1 MARSADNRRRHRRRT
16 KETGLRQE
24 RRSNKEF
31 AVVTYLFLAI
41 FLAWVIYFVWFMLFR
56 AESILN
62 NSYNAR
68 LDVYEEQV
76 IRGSILAADGTVLAG
91 TQVDDDG
98 TSTRVYPYGS
108 QFAHVVGYNTSN
120 GSAGIESLANYYL
133 VRSNEDTAT
142 QIIHDL
148 TGEKD
153 QGDSVVTT
161 LNVAVQTAAEEA
173 LGSYYG
179 AVVALDPQT
188 GAILAMVSNPGYDPN
203 TIEEDYETYADS
215 DSTSSI
221 LVNRATQGLY
231 APGSTFKIFAIL
243 EYLEEHDYL
252 NDYSYSCS
260 GSITYGTQTIRCAG
274 GSAHG
279 TVDLI
284 SAFAESCNG
293 AFVDIGLSIDQSA
306 YVDLVNASLFNSSL
320 PCEYTYNQSSFTLTA
335 DSDYAILMQ
344 TVIGQGETL
353 VTPYH
358 MALLS
363 SAIANDGELMTPYIL
378 DHTENADGETVT
390 EFETGVSYAQ
400 IFTQHQASALQELM
414 EAVVS
419 EGTASALS
427 GKSYDAAGKTGTAQY
442 SDGDSTH
449 AWFIGYAEQDGKQI
463 AIAVIV
469 EDSGGGSTYAVPVA
483 EAAFDA
489 FFNE

>member
-1 MARSADNRRRHRRRT
+1 MTRSAGNKEKRPSRRGRRT
-16 KETGLRQE
+16 RVKSE
-24 RRSNKEF
+24 RRSNREF

-41 FLAWVIYFVWFMLFR
+41 FLAWVIYFIWFMVFR
-56 AESILN
+56 AEEILN

-76 IRGSILAADGTVLAG
+76 IRGSILANDGTVLAY
-91 TQVDDDG
+91 TSVDDDG
-98 TSTRVYPYGS
+98 EETRVYPYGS
-108 QFAHVVGYNTSN
+108 QFAHVVGYTTN

-133 VRSNEDTAT
+133 VRSNEDAAT
-142 QIIHDL
+142 QIINDIS
-148 TGEKD
+148 GEKD
-153 QGDSVVTT
+153 QGDSVITT
-161 LNVAVQTAAEEA
+161 LDVAVQTAAEEA

-179 AVVALDPQT
+179 AVVALDPGT

-203 TIEEDYETYADS
+203 TIAEDYEMYAEYEA
-215 DSTSSI
+215 TSSI

-231 APGSTFKIFAIL
+231 APGSTFKIFAAL
-243 EYLEEHDYL
+243 EYLEEHDYID
-252 NDYSYSCS
+252 DYSYTCS

-274 GSAHG
+274 GSSHG
-279 TVDLI
+279 SLDLV
-284 SAFAESCNG
+284 SAFAQSCNG

-306 YVDLVNASLFNSSL
+306 YVDLVNACLFNSAL
-320 PCEYTYNQSSFTLTA
+320 PSEYSYNQSSFSLTA

-358 MALLS
+358 MALIV
-363 SAIANDGELMTPYIL
+363 SAIANDGDLMTPYIL

-390 EFETGVSYAQ
+390 EFETGTAYGEL
-400 IFTQHQASALQELM
+400 FTERQASALQELM

-442 SDGDSTH
+442 NDGDSTH

-489 FFNE
+489 YFNE